1 MTAPATIETET
12 AAQFIS
18 MALSTY
24 GVPFPVL
31 SPTPYPDKIGIRLH
45 PEEQYCIVHA
55 EAFLAWMSTTR
66 PSLDKLRATLDK
78 KIKLNRRHV

>member
-18 MALSTY
+18 MALSPY
-24 GVPFPVL
+24 GVPFQVL
-31 SPTPYPDKIGIRLH
+31 SPTPYPAKSRIRLH

>member
-24 GVPFPVL
+24 GVPFQVL

-45 PEEQYCIVHA
+45 PRAILYRPRGSFPGLDVHHTA
-55 EAFLAWMSTTR
+55 I
-66 PSLDKLRATLDK
+66 P
-78 KIKLNRRHV
+78 